1 MTPQRTRNLEEKQ
14 GREEAG
20 LQVVQE
26 IIPRKKDP
34 FTIWSSG
41 AVYVPGQEREFTP
54 GSSLDPATLGL
65 PTGAKIKLA
74 SQVLAKRLLEVPEV
88 TTQHPRQCECRD
100 TISCPASYRDYIT
113 FRKSCPFGLVQ
124 CCMEV
129 ETLST
134 PLVPVSLDHT
144 TAKTMDRQTM
154 PELSQIRPVSIPVN
168 LLPEKE
174 QEEQEEPAAS
184 RRRLDKGG
192 LVDQTFRKFS
202 QREETG
208 GPDDQME
215 STTITTEATLA
226 PGTATASPPAPVTP
240 YTIVSSS
247 MTVSKVV
254 WEERRPLNK
263 KWQVVGEV
271 VARKKGPFTVWN
283 KPVERRDQEKGFLGG
298 LWKSAIGSLWG

>member
-1 MTPQRTRNLEEKQ
+1 M
-14 GREEAG
+14 
-20 LQVVQE
+20 
-26 IIPRKKDP
+26 IPRKKDP

-41 AVYVPGQEREFTP
+41 AVYVPGQEREFRT
-54 GSSLDPATLGL
+54 GSSLDPAALGL

-88 TTQHPRQCECRD
+88 TTRHPRQCECRD
-100 TISCPASYRDYIT
+100 TSSCPASYRDYIT

-134 PLVPVSLDHT
+134 PLVPVSLDQT
-144 TAKTMDRQTM
+144 TAKTTDRQTM

-168 LLPEKE
+168 LLPEAE
-174 QEEQEEPAAS
+174 QEEQEEPAAA
-184 RRRLDKGG
+184 RRRLNKGG

-202 QREETG
+202 QRKETA
-208 GPDDQME
+208 GPDNSVE
-215 STTITTEATLA
+215 PTTLITEATLA
-226 PGTATASPPAPVTP
+226 PGTATASPPALVTP

-254 WEERRPLNK
+254 WEERRPLNRQ
-263 KWQVVGEV
+263 WQVVGEV
-271 VARKKGPFTVWN
+271 VPRKKEPFTVWN
-283 KPVERRDQEKGFLGG
+283 KPVERSDQAKGFLGG
-298 LWKSAIGSLWG
+298 LWKSTIASLWG